1 MDVSS
6 GILSRTSAFN
16 SKRMKKNWSV
26 SPSIPQVPMHHMG
39 TLLQVV
45 HISGITI
52 IEERWPGHFCHRVA
66 ICTVP
71 NSCSNAGG

>member
-39 TLLQVV
+39 IFVNGPFEQ
-45 HISGITI
+45 
-52 IEERWPGHFCHRVA
+52 HR
-66 ICTVP
+66 TR
-71 NSCSNAGG
+71 